1 MEQHVS
7 TNQPQPPAFAAKPA
21 VKPTAKVEAKPTKVL
36 SAAKVAAK
44 ATKPKPV
51 PARLNKQG
59 ERLLCMV
66 GRPGKQCSNPQR
78 HPHGK
83 AWTCSTHDKAIAR
96 GVKVELKGLAS
107 VVWLAPGAPAKA

>member
-1 MEQHVS
+1 MEQHIS
-7 TNQPQPPAFAAKPA
+7 SSQPQPPAFAEQP
-21 VKPTAKVEAKPTKVL
+21 KPTAKVAPAKPTKVL

-44 ATKPKPV
+44 APKPKPV
-51 PARLNKQG
+51 PARLNKKG

-83 AWTCSTHDKAIAR
+83 AWTCSTHHNAMAR
-96 GVKVELKGLAS
+96 GVKVELKGLATL
-107 VVWLAPGAPAKA
+107 VWKAPGVTATA